1 VVVFEASSF
10 IIKYLSNT
18 STSFLDT
25 PKLYLNLRGYIVSSI
40 HSIELPKKVIVG
52 SGAITRVRDVVEEI
66 TGCKE
71 SVGVITGENTYKV
84 GGELVESI
92 VGSCVEPKLII
103 VKTSMLTEAE
113 SIVERAKN
121 EAVRLVMGVGGGKAI
136 DVAKYVGYK
145 IGVPVI
151 SVPLAPSH
159 DGIASP
165 FASLKGTS
173 KPYSIR
179 VMTPHAIIAD
189 IDIISKAPRK
199 LILSGIGDLLGK
211 FVSVRDWRLAHRL
224 KGEYYGE
231 YAAQLALLSAKH
243 VLKYHEIIAS
253 GSPEGVRI
261 LVEALV
267 SSGVSMCIAGSSRPA
282 SGSEHLFS
290 HALEAVAPGKAHH
303 GEAVAIGTV
312 IMLYIYGDPLWRRIR
327 SVMGKIGL
335 PTRARDL
342 GITSEEV
349 IKALT
354 IAHTIRPERYTILGE
369 SGLNREAA
377 IRALRETGIID

>member
-1 VVVFEASSF
+1 
-10 IIKYLSNT
+10 
-18 STSFLDT
+18 
-25 PKLYLNLRGYIVSSI
+25 VSSI
-40 HSIELPKKVIVG
+40 HNIELPKKVVVG
-52 SGAITRVRDVVEEI
+52 SGAIARIREI
-66 TGCKE
+66 VDEIIECKG
-71 SVGVITGENTYKV
+71 SVIGIVTGENTYRV
-84 GGELVESI
+84 GGVLVEKI
-92 VGSCVEPKLII
+92 VSSCVEPRVLVARTPALLEAENIAERAKSEGVKLII
-103 VKTSMLTEAE
+103 
-113 SIVERAKN
+113 
-121 EAVRLVMGVGGGKAI
+121 GVGGGKAI
-136 DVAKYVGYK
+136 DIAKYVGYK

-151 SVPLAPSH
+151 STPLAPSH

-165 FASLKGTS
+165 FASLRGTS

-179 VMTPHAIIAD
+179 VATPYAIIAD

-253 GSPEGVRI
+253 GSPEGVRV

-290 HALEAVAPGKAHH
+290 HALELVAPGRVHH
-303 GEAVAIGTV
+303 GEAVALGTV
-312 IMLYIYGDPLWRRIR
+312 VMLYIYGDPLWRRIKN
-327 SVMGKIGL
+327 VMSKIGL
-335 PTRARDL
+335 PTRAVEL
-342 GITSEEV
+342 GLSSEEV
-349 IKALT
+349 VKALT

-369 SGLNREAA
+369 SGLSREAA
-377 IRALRETGIID
+377 IKALKETGIIE